1 VPDPPV
7 RDPWGVSSVLIA
19 VVVGLLAA
27 AGGWFAWRHRRPE
40 RPYAAVLRALA
51 RADNSEPLV
60 PVVTM
65 TASRQRARAEQLHRV
80 RTASTAVLC
89 VLAVALLLVPG
100 HRLWTAALGAALI
113 LRMVYELLVE
123 VRVTRRSH

>member
-1 VPDPPV
+1 
-7 RDPWGVSSVLIA
+7 VSSVFVA

-51 RADNSEPLV
+51 KADAAEPLV
-60 PVVTM
+60 PVVTA

-80 RTASTAVLC
+80 RTASTAVLGVL
-89 VLAVALLLVPG
+89 VLAFVLVPG
-100 HRLWTAALGAALI
+100 HRLATGALGAALI
-113 LRMVYELLVE
+113 LRIVYELLVE
-123 VRVTRRSH
+123 VRVTRRLH